1 MTLMSSNLYKLKEK
15 MIYSVQSVLW
25 CPNIF
30 DLLTLVRE
38 SDTGTRGWCYRSWA
52 SGDRDMAIYIR
63 LAFNSS

>member
-1 MTLMSSNLYKLKEK
+1 